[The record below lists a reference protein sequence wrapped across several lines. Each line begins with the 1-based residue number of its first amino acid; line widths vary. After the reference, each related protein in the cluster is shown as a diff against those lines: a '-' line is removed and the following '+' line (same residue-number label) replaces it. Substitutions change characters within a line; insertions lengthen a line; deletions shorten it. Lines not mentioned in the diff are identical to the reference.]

1 MKGGSFMAAIILLAC
16 VVWALA
22 IIIVVV
28 GLCWALDKIIEKVL
42 GL

>member
-1 MKGGSFMAAIILLAC
+1 MAAIILLAC

-22 IIIVVV
+22 MIIIVV
-28 GLCWALDKIIEKVL
+28 GLCWALDKIIGKVL

>member
-1 MKGGSFMAAIILLAC
+1 MAAIILLAC
-16 VVWALA
+16 VAWTLA
-22 IIIVVV
+22 MLIVIV